1 MDGIPTR
8 LTAGGDSSIT
18 ERLLKGSA
26 TPNGFV
32 FKVHVDGYNLLPY
45 LEGQAAH
52 SPRKNFFYFDEDGQ
66 LVANS
71 CTEAAAQTK
80 D

>member
-1 MDGIPTR
+1 MDWIPTR